1 MFDMKEMKS
10 FLASESAGL
19 GGGIASWHSLI
30 DMIGVVI
37 TVSTPEL
44 FREGLS
50 NNICMFQSK
59 ANIHTIS
66 VHCMDSNNEKRNLLE
81 EGPQNRQVFRKTKSS
96 TSLNKL

>member
-30 DMIGVVI
+30 DMTGVVI

-66 VHCMDSNNEKRNLLE
+66 VHCMESIIMKRETCWRKVLRIDKSF
-81 EGPQNRQVFRKTKSS
+81 GRQKVQQV
-96 TSLNKL
+96 

>member
-30 DMIGVVI
+30 DMTGVVI
-37 TVSTPEL
+37 TVSTPGL

-66 VHCMDSNNEKRNLLE
+66 VHCNNEKRNLLE
-81 EGPQNRQVFRKTKSS
+81 EGP
-96 TSLNKL
+96 